1 MSVCVTHVGPGLAA
15 LISTE
20 ALCANV
26 LQVPGVTPTPTAAA
40 STSARTTRAASTPGA
55 SMTGPHSGVNVP
67 RASREIQLSS
77 A

>member
-1 MSVCVTHVGPGLAA
+1 MGPGLAA

-26 LQVPGVTPTPTAAA
+26 LQVPGVTHTPTAAA
-40 STSARTTRAASTPGA
+40 STSARTTHVGSTPGA
-55 SMTGPHSGVNVP
+55 SMTGPPSGVNVP
-67 RASREIQLSS
+67 RAFREIQLSS